1 MLKIMHT
8 ADIHLD
14 SPFSGLPPRLAEAR
28 RNDLRAAFTSMMT
41 YAKMTGVDVLLIAGD
56 LFDSGTVTR
65 DTVRLLIREFETFG
79 RPVFISPGNHDPA
92 FPNSVWKRVSFP
104 ANVHIFDSEELS
116 AVDLFE
122 PDDKNPGV
130 TVYGWAFTAPDLDT
144 VPITGKRVADTSR
157 INLLSCHCD
166 MTSPRSRDCPVLPVH
181 LEAFGMDYA
190 ALGHIH
196 NPPPPG
202 RGNRWCYPG
211 CLEPRGFDELG
222 PKGAL
227 IVEIEK
233 KPGSES
239 EVRLKKLRF
248 SKRRY
253 EKSEL
258 DLTGAETMTDAADAV
273 KRAVKA
279 NGWGEDTLLSL
290 RLTGEIP
297 PAFVIDTE
305 ALEETDAGLAAL
317 CVEDRTRPAA
327 DPAKLAVDPT
337 IRGAVY
343 RQLKPLLESEDER
356 EREVATRALR
366 YALSAVSGTGV

>member
-1 MLKIMHT
+1 M
-8 ADIHLD
+8 A
-14 SPFSGLPPRLAEAR
+14 
-28 RNDLRAAFTSMMT
+28 
-41 YAKMTGVDVLLIAGD
+41 GVDLLLLAGD
-56 LFDSGTVTR
+56 LFDGATVTR
-65 DTVRLLIREFETFG
+65 DTVRLLIRELETFG

-92 FPNSVWKRVSFP
+92 SPNSVWKRVSFP

-116 AVDLFE
+116 AVDLAE

-130 TVYGWAFTAPDLDT
+130 TVYGWAFTAPDLET
-144 VPITGKRVADTSR
+144 VTLAGRTVANPSR
-157 INLLSCHCD
+157 INLLCCHCD
-166 MTSPRSRDCPVLPVH
+166 MTSPRSPDCPVLPAH
-181 LEAFGMDYA
+181 LEAFGADYA

-202 RGNRWCYPG
+202 RLNRWCYPG

-227 IVEIEK
+227 IVEIGK
-233 KPGSES
+233 KPGAES
-239 EVRLKKLRF
+239 EIGLKKLRF

-253 EKSEL
+253 EKGAL
-258 DLTGAETMTDAADAV
+258 DLTGIETLAEAQDAV
-273 KRAVKA
+273 KRAVRE

-290 RLTGEIP
+290 RLTGEVP

-317 CVEDRTRPAA
+317 CIEDLTRPAA

-356 EREVATRALR
+356 EREVAVRALR